1 MNSEMPPIV
10 TAREYQAAID
20 AVQAHARAFWPR
32 IASDL
37 GLAAEGA
44 RFRQLLVNSRYQHV
58 RSVQEVKTATGQR
71 YVLRAAF
78 DETNAAGQF
87 KSLDRHQQASARLS
101 AVPGVSSPS
110 ILWRDR
116 DSVVVLM
123 EFAEGDTAYRALSLS
138 EYGFGDRAE
147 VLRRIGHA
155 VAALH
160 RVSDV
165 GEQRFWP
172 KSFLKQVSTQAE
184 AVRAGQFH
192 VLKPK
197 RFLGLCA
204 LLHRAGRSAR
214 GQVFRGAVEHGD
226 LHLRNVM
233 MSDTDVSFIDYSNHK
248 GIFPHRDIANIWLSN
263 CPDHLAAN
271 GRQPG
276 FGGVAS
282 ADWVA
287 FEDGY
292 GMRLTAD
299 PLFRFFF
306 IWRLFKLWS
315 ALAAR
320 PSDQHRRTTDVVAG
334 AQNVLDALLEADA

>member
-1 MNSEMPPIV
+1 MPPIV
-10 TAREYQAAID
+10 AGHEDQVAVD
-20 AVQAHARAFWPR
+20 AVRARAKAVWPR

-44 RFRQLLVNSRYQHV
+44 RFRQLMVNSRYQHV
-58 RSVQEVKTATGQR
+58 RSVQMVQTATGQR
-71 YVLRAAF
+71 YVLRAVF
-78 DETNAAGQF
+78 DEINAAKQL
-87 KSLDRHQQASARLS
+87 KSLDRHQQASERLR

-116 DSVVVLM
+116 DSGVVLM

-138 EYGFGDRAE
+138 DYGLAERAE

-165 GEQRFWP
+165 GDQRFWP
-172 KSFLKQVSTQAE
+172 KPFLKQVSTRAE

-192 VLKPK
+192 VPKPK
-197 RFLGLCA
+197 KFLGLCA
-204 LLHRAGRSAR
+204 LLHRAGRAAR
-214 GQVFRGAVEHGD
+214 GQVFRGAIEHGD
-226 LHLRNVM
+226 LHLRNIM
-233 MSDTDVSFIDYSNHK
+233 MSDTDVSFIDYSSQK
-248 GIFPHRDIANIWLSN
+248 GIYPYRDIADIWISN
-263 CPDHLAAN
+263 CPDHLAPD
-271 GRQPG
+271 GCQPG
-276 FGGVAS
+276 FGGIAS
-282 ADWVA
+282 ADWAA

-292 GMRLTAD
+292 GMRLTVD

-306 IWRLFKLWS
+306 TWRLFKLWS

-320 PSDQHRRTTDVVAG
+320 PSYQHRRTADALAG
-334 AQNVLDALLEADA
+334 ALRVLDALLEDGA

>member
-1 MNSEMPPIV
+1 MAPNV
-10 TAREYQAAID
+10 TDREYQAAIED
-20 AVQAHARAFWPR
+20 VQARARAFWPR

-37 GLAAEGA
+37 GLDAEGA

-58 RSVQEVKTATGQR
+58 RSVQAVKTATGQH

-78 DETNAAGQF
+78 DEANAVWQC
-87 KSLDRHQQASARLS
+87 KSLDRHQQASERLS

-116 DSVVVLM
+116 DRVVVLM
-123 EFAEGDTAYRALSLS
+123 DFAEGDTAYRALSMS
-138 EYGFGDRAE
+138 EYGFGERAD

-165 GEQRFWP
+165 GERRFWP
-172 KSFLKQVSTQAE
+172 KSFLKQVSTRAE
-184 AVRAGQFH
+184 AVRAGQFQ

-197 RFLGLCA
+197 KFLGLCA

-226 LHLRNVM
+226 LHLRNIM
-233 MSDTDVSFIDYSNHK
+233 MSDTEVSFIDYSNHK
-248 GIFPHRDIANIWLSN
+248 GIFPQRDIADIWLSN
-263 CPDHLAAN
+263 CPDHLAPN

-276 FGGVAS
+276 FGGIAS

-292 GMRLTAD
+292 GMQLTAD

-320 PSDQHRRTTDVVAG
+320 PSDQHRRTTEVVAG
-334 AQNVLDALLEADA
+334 AQNVLEQLLAAEG